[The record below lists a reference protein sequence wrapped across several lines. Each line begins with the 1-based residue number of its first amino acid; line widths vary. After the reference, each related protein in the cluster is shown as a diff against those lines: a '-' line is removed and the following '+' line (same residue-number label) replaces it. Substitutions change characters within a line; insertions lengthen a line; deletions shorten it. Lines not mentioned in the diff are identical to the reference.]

1 MRYLWTNCACFGL
14 ALLFFPTTSSAQAPV
29 ELELITEPG
38 FPLTGSRRWLRTLE
52 DIGVTGLRIRAAKS
66 GETGGIKNV
75 GNESQPRYVV
85 KGILSAK
92 NQLRVPGGTFS
103 VNDVAGIKRWVAKL
117 KADGVEGLFARTGA
131 FGLTGKQLL
140 DLHKRLSRP
149 VTKSTKDEK
158 ATDVASKIIAGIDIR
173 VVIDPATR
181 ATFEGD
187 EKVSTELLGM
197 SSGTALAAI
206 LRPLGLVVVPQR
218 PDGGA
223 TFLVITDAT
232 KSREIWPVGWPPE
245 KSTGETMPKL
255 LDFLNVEIDDFAL
268 SDALNSIQERLEAP
282 FLYDENNF
290 ARHGIDASQVNVSLP
305 KMRTYYK
312 KVIDRLLLQV
322 KPRLTSEVRVDEAGK
337 PFLWITTM
345 KQ

>member
-1 MRYLWTNCACFGL
+1 MGLWTKSACFGL
-14 ALLFFPTTSSAQAPV
+14 LLLFFPTTGSAQPTV
-29 ELELITEPG
+29 EMELITEPG
-38 FPLTGSRRWLRTLE
+38 FPLTGSRAWLKALE
-52 DIGVTGLRIRAAKS
+52 DVGASSLRIREAS
-66 GETGGIKNV
+66 SSETGGIKNV
-75 GNESQPRYVV
+75 GTESQPRYVV
-85 KGILSAK
+85 KGILSSK

-103 VNDVAGIKRWVAKL
+103 VNDTVAIKRWIVKL

-131 FGLTGKQLL
+131 FGLTSKQLL
-140 DLHKRLSRP
+140 DLHKRLSKP
-149 VTKSTKDEK
+149 VTASTKSEK
-158 ATDVASKIIAGIDIR
+158 ATDVASRIIGGLDIR

-187 EKVSTELLGM
+187 EKVTADLFGM

-218 PDGGA
+218 RDGDE

-245 KSTGETMPKL
+245 NSTGEAMPKL
-255 LDFLNVEIDDFAL
+255 LEFLNVEIDDFSL
-268 SDALNSIQERLEAP
+268 SDALNSIQERLDAP
-282 FLYDENNF
+282 FLYDENNL
-290 ARHGIDASQVNVSLP
+290 ARYGVDPSQVRVSLP

-312 KVIDRLLLQV
+312 KIIDRLLIQA